1 MLVAFFIVGII
12 AGSPVYNGRTRGVG
26 WAVVN
31 EETMVERETDPITR
45 LLAGWGRGDV
55 AALDKL
61 TPLIYD
67 ELHRI
72 AHRYMRRER
81 PGHTMQ
87 TSALINEA
95 YIRLIDQREARWQ
108 NRAHFFAIASKLMRR
123 ILVDR
128 ARSKGYAKRGGNAQ
142 QVSLDEGMVAPGGRD
157 TDLVALDDALKDLET
172 VDERKC
178 RIVDMRFFGGL
189 SLEEIGEALEISV
202 PTVEREWRAARAWL
216 HRAMS
221 PGHDNES

>member
-1 MLVAFFIVGII
+1 MA
-12 AGSPVYNGRTRGVG
+12 ARTT
-26 WAVVN
+26 
-31 EETMVERETDPITR
+31 EQITQ
-45 LLAGWGRGDV
+45 LLAGWGRGDA
-55 AALDKL
+55 AALDEL
-61 TPLIYD
+61 TPLIYN

-72 AHRYMRRER
+72 AHRHMRRER
-81 PGHTMQ
+81 PGHTLQ

-108 NRAHFFAIASKLMRR
+108 SRAHFFAIASKLMRR

-142 QVSLDEGMVAPGGRD
+142 QVSLDEGMAAPGGRD

-216 HRAMS
+216 HRAMAS
-221 PGHDNES
+221 GQNHES

>member
-1 MLVAFFIVGII
+1 MA
-12 AGSPVYNGRTRGVG
+12 ARTT
-26 WAVVN
+26 
-31 EETMVERETDPITR
+31 EQITQ
-45 LLAGWGRGDV
+45 LLAGWGRGDA
-55 AALDKL
+55 AALDEL
-61 TPLIYD
+61 TPLIYN

-72 AHRYMRRER
+72 AHRHMRRER
-81 PGHTMQ
+81 PGHTLQ

-108 NRAHFFAIASKLMRR
+108 SRAHFFAIASKLMRR

-142 QVSLDEGMVAPGGRD
+142 QVSLDEGMAAPGGRD

-178 RIVDMRFFGGL
+178 RIV
-189 SLEEIGEALEISV
+189 A
-202 PTVEREWRAARAWL
+202 
-216 HRAMS
+216 HC
-221 PGHDNES
+221 GHAIFSED

>member
-1 MLVAFFIVGII
+1 MTA
-12 AGSPVYNGRTRGVG
+12 RTT
-26 WAVVN
+26 
-31 EETMVERETDPITR
+31 EQITQ
-45 LLAGWGRGDV
+45 LLAGWERGDA
-55 AALDKL
+55 AALDEL

-81 PGHTMQ
+81 PGHTLQ

-95 YIRLIDQREARWQ
+95 YIRLIDQREAHWQ
-108 NRAHFFAIASKLMRR
+108 NRSHFFAIASKLMRR

-128 ARSKGYAKRGGNAQ
+128 ARRKGYAKRGGNPL
-142 QVSLDEGMVAPGGRD
+142 QVSLDEGIAVSGGRE
-157 TDLVALDDALKDLET
+157 TDLVALDDALKDLEAL
-172 VDERKC
+172 DERKS

-189 SLEEIGEALEISV
+189 SLEEIAEALEISI

-216 HRAMS
+216 HKAMTS
-221 PGHDNES
+221 GEGHES

>member
-1 MLVAFFIVGII
+1 MAV
-12 AGSPVYNGRTRGVG
+12 RTT
-26 WAVVN
+26 
-31 EETMVERETDPITR
+31 EQITR
-45 LLAGWGRGDV
+45 LLAGWGQGDA
-55 AALDKL
+55 AALDEL
-61 TPLIYD
+61 TPLVYD

-81 PGHTMQ
+81 PGHTLQ

-95 YIRLIDQREARWQ
+95 YIRLIDQREAHWQ

-123 ILVDR
+123 ILVDQ
-128 ARSKGYAKRGGNAQ
+128 ARRKGYAKRGGNPQ
-142 QVSLDEGMVAPGGRD
+142 QVSLDEGMAAPRSRD
-157 TDLVALDDALKDLET
+157 TDLVALDDALKGLET

-189 SLEEIGEALEISV
+189 SLDEIAGALEISV

-216 HRAMS
+216 HKAMAS
-221 PGHDNES
+221 GHDHES

>member
-1 MLVAFFIVGII
+1 MAV
-12 AGSPVYNGRTRGVG
+12 RTT
-26 WAVVN
+26 
-31 EETMVERETDPITR
+31 EQISR
-45 LLAGWGRGDV
+45 LLAGWEQGNV
-55 AALDKL
+55 AALDEL

-81 PGHTMQ
+81 PGHTLQ

-95 YIRLIDQREARWQ
+95 YVRLIDQREVHWQ
-108 NRAHFFAIASKLMRR
+108 NRAHFFAIATKLMRR
-123 ILVDR
+123 ILVDQ
-128 ARSKGYAKRGGNAQ
+128 ARRKRYAKRGGDAQ
-142 QVSLDEGMVAPGGRD
+142 KVSLDEGIAAPGGRA

-172 VDERKC
+172 VDERKS

-189 SLEEIGEALEISV
+189 SLEEIADALEISV

-216 HRAMS
+216 HRAMTS
-221 PGHDNES
+221 GHNDES

>member
-1 MLVAFFIVGII
+1 MYTWRIRAAWQSVI
-12 AGSPVYNGRTRGVG
+12 
-26 WAVVN
+26 N
-31 EETMVERETDPITR
+31 EDAMAEKPTGQVTQ
-45 LLAGWGRGDV
+45 LLAGWGRGDP

-61 TPLIYD
+61 TPIVYN

-81 PGHTMQ
+81 LGHTLQ

-95 YIRLIDQREARWQ
+95 YIRLIDQREAHWQ
-108 NRAHFFAIASKLMRR
+108 NRAHFFAIAAKLMRR
-123 ILVDR
+123 ILVDQ
-128 ARSKGYAKRGGNAQ
+128 ARRKGYAKRGGNPQ
-142 QVSLDEGMVAPGGRD
+142 QVSLDEGMAVSGGRE

-172 VDERKC
+172 VDERKS

-189 SLEEIGEALEISV
+189 SLEEIAEALEISV

-216 HRAMS
+216 HRAMAEGS
-221 PGHDNES
+221 DDES

>member
-1 MLVAFFIVGII
+1 MA
-12 AGSPVYNGRTRGVG
+12 ART
-26 WAVVN
+26 
-31 EETMVERETDPITR
+31 TDQITR
-45 LLAGWGRGDV
+45 LLAGWGRGDP
-55 AALDKL
+55 AALDEL

-72 AHRYMRRER
+72 AHRYMQRER
-81 PGHTMQ
+81 PGHTLQ

-95 YIRLIDQREARWQ
+95 YIRLIDQREGRWQ

-142 QVSLDEGMVAPGGRD
+142 QVSLDERVAIAGGRE
-157 TDLVALDDALKDLET
+157 TDLVALDDALKDLEAL
-172 VDERKC
+172 DERKS
-178 RIVDMRFFGGL
+178 RIVDMRFFGGM
-189 SLEEIGEALEISV
+189 SLEEVAEALRISV

-216 HRAMS
+216 HKAVTS
-221 PGHDNES
+221 GQSHGS